1 MVVFFNYEYG
11 KLIRIIIIII
21 IPISLER
28 PQGSRSKWQGG
39 GGRLLKGVGR
49 VHELKAG
56 EGALSEI
63 SKTWQGF
70 TEERRWGGERGG
82 RLLKRVR
89 FS

>member
-39 GGRLLKGVGR
+39 GV
-49 VHELKAG
+49 VY
-56 EGALSEI
+56 
-63 SKTWQGF
+63 
-70 TEERRWGGERGG
+70 
-82 RLLKRVR
+82 
-89 FS
+89 